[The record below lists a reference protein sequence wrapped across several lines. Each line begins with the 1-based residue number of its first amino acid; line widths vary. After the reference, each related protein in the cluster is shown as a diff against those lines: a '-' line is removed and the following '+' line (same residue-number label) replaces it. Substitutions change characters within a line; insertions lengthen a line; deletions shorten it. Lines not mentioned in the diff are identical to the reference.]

1 MGECVLCRRR
11 GPDLPTERH
20 HLRPERRAESPVV
33 EVCSPCHD
41 QLHALFTNEELRE
54 QFDSAAALR
63 EADRMAEYLSWIR
76 GTKKTDISVET
87 SGHVRDRR

>member
-1 MGECVLCRRR
+1 
-11 GPDLPTERH
+11 
-20 HLRPERRAESPVV
+20 
-33 EVCSPCHD
+33 
-41 QLHALFTNEELRE
+41 LFTNEELRE
-54 QFDSAAALR
+54 RFDSAAALR